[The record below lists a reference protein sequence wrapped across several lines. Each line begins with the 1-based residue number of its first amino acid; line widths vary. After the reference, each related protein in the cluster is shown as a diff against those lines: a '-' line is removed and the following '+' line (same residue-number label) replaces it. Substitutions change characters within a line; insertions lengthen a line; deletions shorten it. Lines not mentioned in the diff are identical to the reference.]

1 MGITAVLLA
10 PALESTGYIMVPIG
24 WPAQCLLTHGR
35 DLLVVDGSFSDSGYD
50 SVYVAIV
57 MVFLSSS
64 YLSRVVQLFPL
75 APPAIWK
82 FFLTRPNNTFQMWLV
97 SLRNRI
103 RSSSTKSSIFFWF
116 MAHRILLSTYC
127 LLKAMA
133 DLYGSL
139 LWEVRLNL
147 ALFILFHS

>member
-10 PALESTGYIMVPIG
+10 PALGSTGYIYVPIG
-24 WPAQCLLTHGR
+24 WPAQCLLSDGR
-35 DLLVVDGSFSDSGYD
+35 DLLVVDGQFSMSGYD
-50 SVYVAIV
+50 SVYVTIV

-82 FFLTRPNNTFQMWLV
+82 FFLTRPNNTFQRWLV
-97 SLRNRI
+97 SLRDRTD
-103 RSSSTKSSIFFWF
+103 SSSTKPSIFFWF
-116 MAHRILLSTYC
+116 VAHRLLLSTYC
-127 LLKAMA
+127 LLKAVT
-133 DLYGSL
+133 DLYTSL
-139 LWEVRLNL
+139 IWEVRLNL